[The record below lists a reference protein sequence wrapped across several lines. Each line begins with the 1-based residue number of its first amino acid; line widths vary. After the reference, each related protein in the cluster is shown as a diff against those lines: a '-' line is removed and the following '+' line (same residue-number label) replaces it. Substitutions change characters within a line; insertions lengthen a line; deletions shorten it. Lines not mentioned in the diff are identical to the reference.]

1 MRTDRN
7 KGCTLRKGLFH
18 PYRWKLFRI
27 CGLWQGESAE
37 ELSVCSLVYGFVY
50 SERPHLPS
58 PCRALCRQAQHERT
72 MTMNDVMN
80 KEKQFEEAGKRRIV
94 IDGTPYTVM
103 VFFRTDTKETGM
115 GKIIGLAKRELAT
128 NLLSE

>member
-1 MRTDRN
+1 M
-7 KGCTLRKGLFH
+7 
-18 PYRWKLFRI
+18 
-27 CGLWQGESAE
+27 
-37 ELSVCSLVYGFVY
+37 SVCTLVYGFVY
-50 SERPHLPS
+50 SGNSYLPF
-58 PCRALCRQAQHERT
+58 PCRALCRQAQYERT

-115 GKIIGLAKRELAT
+115 SKIMQLAKRDNAASPIAE
-128 NLLSE
+128 

>member
-1 MRTDRN
+1 M
-7 KGCTLRKGLFH
+7 
-18 PYRWKLFRI
+18 
-27 CGLWQGESAE
+27 
-37 ELSVCSLVYGFVY
+37 SVCNVVYGFVY
-50 SERPHLPS
+50 SMILMFLFPVG
-58 PCRALCRQAQHERT
+58 LCAARHSYERT

-115 GKIIGLAKRELAT
+115 SKIMQLAKKDISTAPM
-128 NLLSE
+128 SE

>member
-1 MRTDRN
+1 
-7 KGCTLRKGLFH
+7 
-18 PYRWKLFRI
+18 
-27 CGLWQGESAE
+27 
-37 ELSVCSLVYGFVY
+37 
-50 SERPHLPS
+50 
-58 PCRALCRQAQHERT
+58 
-72 MTMNDVMN
+72 MNDVMN
-80 KEKQFEEAGKRRIV
+80 KEKQFEEAGKRRTV

>member
-1 MRTDRN
+1 M
-7 KGCTLRKGLFH
+7 
-18 PYRWKLFRI
+18 
-27 CGLWQGESAE
+27 
-37 ELSVCSLVYGFVY
+37 SVYTLVYGFVY
-50 SERPHLPS
+50 SGGLIFLFPVG
-58 PCRALCRQAQHERT
+58 LCAVRHSYERT

-115 GKIIGLAKRELAT
+115 GMIKNLAKRELASI
-128 NLLSE
+128 LCSKLD

>member
-1 MRTDRN
+1 MFALSFTILFTA
-7 KGCTLRKGLFH
+7 KVPVFLFPVGLCAARH
-18 PYRWKLFRI
+18 SY
-27 CGLWQGESAE
+27 
-37 ELSVCSLVYGFVY
+37 
-50 SERPHLPS
+50 
-58 PCRALCRQAQHERT
+58 ERT

-115 GKIIGLAKRELAT
+115 SKIMQLAKRDIAANPIAE
-128 NLLSE
+128 